1 MQKEVVKKRLSP
13 ETPGT
18 RHVRIRR
25 ASILA
30 LAVVCSVVLPV
41 VAIFLGV
48 FLMAAA
54 ALHAWSFSL
63 RPYLQPILRVPV
75 ARPHQRRTRLLVAAG
90 AGALL
95 VLCGSLG
102 ATIRGQLR
110 SQWEQRATRLEDG
123 DKRVREILDR
133 ARFQLSVGNIE
144 GAELELLNADAVV
157 GMDDARRAEVDDLLQ
172 RVRLARDPKAILAVL
187 TQLPQGEFEAF
198 AKGESVPEALVFP
211 EQALTLRAV
220 DIALRQ
226 IDEARK
232 ARGRP

>member
-1 MQKEVVKKRLSP
+1 MLKELAKTRLSP

-18 RHVRIRR
+18 RRVAIRR
-25 ASILA
+25 ASIVAGA
-30 LAVVCSVVLPV
+30 LVGCVLLPV

-48 FLMAAA
+48 FLIAAA

-75 ARPHQRRTRLLVAAG
+75 ARPHQRRTRLLVAGG

-95 VLCGSLG
+95 VLCGSVG

-123 DKRVREILDR
+123 DKRVGEILDR
-133 ARFQLSVGNIE
+133 ARFQLSAGNIE
-144 GAELELLNADAVV
+144 GAELELLNADGIV
-157 GMDDARRAEVDDLLQ
+157 MDDARRAEVDELLQ

-187 TQLPQGEFEAF
+187 TQLPREEFEAF
-198 AKGESVPEALVFP
+198 EKGESVPEALVFP
-211 EQALTLRAV
+211 ERALTLRAV
-220 DIALRQ
+220 NIALGQ